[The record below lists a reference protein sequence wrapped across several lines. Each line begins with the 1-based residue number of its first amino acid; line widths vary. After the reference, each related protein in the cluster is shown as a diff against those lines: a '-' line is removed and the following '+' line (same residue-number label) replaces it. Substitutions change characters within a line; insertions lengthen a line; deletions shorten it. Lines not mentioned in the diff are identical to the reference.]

1 MRNTVLMSKKDFAEW
16 IGVGQSS
23 VSNYIALRQ
32 IRPWSIVGEGIHAKI
47 DVNLAI
53 GDLRETLDVEGSQ
66 TVNRK
71 ANLRFFW
78 TPEAPEERA
87 LSPGELE
94 ALLVAEIERE
104 GATQGPPGTAP
115 ARCRRE
121 YRSAP
126 NKRGNGAR

>member
-1 MRNTVLMSKKDFAEW
+1 MVLMSKKDFAEW
-16 IGVGQSS
+16 IGVGQSA
-23 VSNYIALRQ
+23 VSNYIALGQ
-32 IRPWSIVGEGIHAKI
+32 IRSWSIVGEGIHAKI

-78 TPEAPEERA
+78 TPEVPEERA

-104 GATQGPPGTAP
+104 EGVSTQ
-115 ARCRRE
+115 
-121 YRSAP
+121 
-126 NKRGNGAR
+126 